1 MSSEEEEKRDW
12 SELPAELLHLIAQKL
27 PDLVDLIR
35 LRVVC
40 TVWRSSAPLSDP
52 PHQLPWLLELSHSIS
67 ALRRKQRFY
76 SLSSGETLTIPLK
89 HKKQLCN
96 FIRGGVYS
104 GYLPFDDYLERTL
117 SFFNPLTWDSFSLPL
132 LFHRRSFSPW
142 MVWTGTDPIRNRTIV
157 VVDRNMRIANQVGK
171 WALYDPSSNTCVENE
186 GYFYQC
192 CYWNRLFF
200 STNVHE
206 PTQVFDAHS
215 KELLQEIPPPEIE
228 SKENWSDEDNIARQL
243 RKSYLVVSSGVILR
257 VIWRHEL
264 VYGDKIPIEESVFY
278 IYRLDFKRAS
288 GKSCWVRI
296 GDIGDQILFLG
307 EMNGFS
313 MTARPNSRFRKGC
326 IYFIYSKTNKPYMH
340 DILAGTSCW
349 VRIGDIGDQILFLG
363 EMNGFSMT
371 ARPNSRFRKGC
382 IYFIYS
388 KTNKPYMHDILA
400 GTVERVPCPFE
411 ECTWFLPGL

>member
-52 PHQLPWLLELSHSIS
+52 PHQLPWLLELFGRGPFSPL
-67 ALRRKQRFY
+67 LRRKQRFY

-89 HKKQLCN
+89 HKKLCN
-96 FIRGGVYS
+96 FIHGGVYS
-104 GYLPFDDYLERTL
+104 GYLPFNDYLERTI
-117 SFFNPLTWDSFSLPL
+117 SFFNPLTWDSFSLPPL
-132 LFHRRSFSPW
+132 CRRRSFSPW

-192 CYWNRLFF
+192 CYWDGLFF
-200 STNVHE
+200 STCVHE

-340 DILAGTSCW
+340 DILAGT
-349 VRIGDIGDQILFLG
+349 
-363 EMNGFSMT
+363 
-371 ARPNSRFRKGC
+371 
-382 IYFIYS
+382 
-388 KTNKPYMHDILA
+388 
-400 GTVERVPCPFE
+400 VERVPCPFE